1 MKFIVHLNQKIF
13 IMKYLI
19 ILIVLA
25 TGTSLE
31 AQNFRGIDKSPL
43 DMVNYP
49 SSSRVQDK
57 MVRVLYSRPKLNGR
71 DLSTLAPKDKVWRT
85 GANESTEIT
94 FFKAATIAG
103 KTVPAGRYTLYTIPG
118 GNTWT
123 VILNKALNT
132 WGAYSYDEK
141 QDLIRVDVP
150 VSKADEALEA
160 FSMSIDG
167 GGTAAQLHMGWG
179 TLRVSVPMTF

>member
-1 MKFIVHLNQKIF
+1 MR
-13 IMKYLI
+13 YLI
-19 ILIVLA
+19 LLIVLA

-57 MVRVLYSRPKLNGR
+57 MVRVLYSRPQLKGR
-71 DLSTLAPKDKVWRT
+71 DLSSLAPKDKVWRT

-94 FFKAATIAG
+94 FFKAATIAD
-103 KTVPAGRYTLYTIPG
+103 KTVPAGRYTMYTIPG
-118 GNTWT
+118 DNTWT
-123 VILNKALNT
+123 VVLNKALNT

-141 QDLIRVDVP
+141 QDLMRVEVP
-150 VSKADEALEA
+150 VQKGDESLEAL
-160 FSMSIDG
+160 SMTIEGEGSS
-167 GGTAAQLHMGWG
+167 AQLHLGWG